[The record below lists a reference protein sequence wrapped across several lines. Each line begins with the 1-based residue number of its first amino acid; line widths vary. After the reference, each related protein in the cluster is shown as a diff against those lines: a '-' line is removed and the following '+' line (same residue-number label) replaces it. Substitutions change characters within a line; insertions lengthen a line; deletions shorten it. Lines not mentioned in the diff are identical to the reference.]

1 MGLDMYA
8 TTLKR
13 EVAESYNYKKYVSC
27 DTRKWA
33 TRAVGFIY
41 LTEDEVNKLTPESQ
55 RAYHDKRSEAVEQA
69 SREGY
74 INTHFAYWRKFNHLH
89 GWMERLYQERGGVD
103 TFNCIEIW
111 LDEEAIDRLEKEKD
125 SLEPTQGFFFGS
137 YEELTKED
145 KEEIQEF
152 IERCRQAFAD
162 GYVVFYDSWW

>member
-8 TTLKR
+8 NTLKR
-13 EVAESYNYKKYVSC
+13 EVAENYNYKKYVSC

-55 RAYHDKRSEAVEQA
+55 RAYHDKQSEAVEQA

-89 GWMERLYQERGGVD
+89 GWMERLYQERGGKGA
-103 TFNCIEIW
+103 FSCIEIW
-111 LDEEAIDRLEKEKD
+111 LDEETIDRLEKD
-125 SLEPTQGFFFGS
+125 TLESTQWFFFDS

-145 KEEIQEF
+145 KEKIQEF
-152 IERCRQAFAD
+152 IDRCRQAFAD